1 MALAVLDQLESSL
14 RRSQLALLA
23 HDIAGLGEAT
33 QDQWRWQRTLTHLW
47 AEAARNAPAD
57 LAAAAV
63 GAAQRRVLH
72 LGRVQAALLT
82 RERRWLKSLASLAAG
97 PTAVYLLPCADDCE
111 SGCRDHR

>member
-1 MALAVLDQLESSL
+1 MTYAASIRERSTEPAGGADRVEMALAVLDQLESSL

-57 LAAAAV
+57 LAAAAAV

-72 LGRVQAALLT
+72 LGRVQAAL
-82 RERRWLKSLASLAAG
+82 
-97 PTAVYLLPCADDCE
+97 
-111 SGCRDHR
+111 